1 MKLLYSREE
10 WSGVVKSLGLVFGDI
25 GTSPIYTLTVAFL
38 LLPATG
44 LNVLGMLSLIIW
56 TLVIIVFV
64 EYVLLAM
71 TLDIHGE
78 GGTFILKSII
88 DRCLPSKRWRAAVS
102 IVSFVGVSLLL
113 GDGVI
118 TPSISILSA
127 VEGAR
132 LIPGMESLKLGAV
145 VGISMLIAVALFI
158 FQSKG
163 TDKVAKAF
171 GPVMIL
177 WFIAIG
183 GLGLVSVVKTPEILK
198 ALNPWYAV
206 QFLMHQRLAGFIIL
220 SQVILCAT
228 GAEALYADMG
238 HLGRKPIV
246 RAWRFVFAA
255 LVLCYLGQGALL
267 LRNPAAKD
275 LLFSVAQQIVP
286 VLYIPFLIL
295 TVSAT
300 VIASQALISGAFSIV
315 YQGIGSGAFPRMKVD
330 FTSNRLKSQIYIGAV
345 NWMLMF
351 SVLLI
356 MFVFKTSESLAG
368 AYGLAVT
375 GTMCITGFMMIAIF
389 ASQKKRLRLAIAL
402 AVTLIDIAFFAANMT
417 KLEHGGY
424 WSVILASVPFGVIIL
439 WMKGQRRVYHYLKPL
454 DLETFLPGY
463 EQIYAK
469 DRNIPGC
476 ALFFV
481 GNPHRISPY
490 IIHCVVRSRI
500 VYVRNILLSVHITA
514 EPHGITTKMEM
525 LGAGL
530 ESLVIE
536 AGYKEELDIEKLIAD
551 EKIKYNVIF
560 YGVED
565 IVTESP
571 VWRAFSFLKKNSPS
585 FVQYYK
591 IHPEKLHGVVT
602 RVAM

>member
-183 GLGLVSVVKTPEILK
+183 GFGLVSVV
-198 ALNPWYAV
+198 
-206 QFLMHQRLAGFIIL
+206 
-220 SQVILCAT
+220 
-228 GAEALYADMG
+228 
-238 HLGRKPIV
+238 
-246 RAWRFVFAA
+246 
-255 LVLCYLGQGALL
+255 
-267 LRNPAAKD
+267 
-275 LLFSVAQQIVP
+275 
-286 VLYIPFLIL
+286 
-295 TVSAT
+295 
-300 VIASQALISGAFSIV
+300 
-315 YQGIGSGAFPRMKVD
+315 
-330 FTSNRLKSQIYIGAV
+330 
-345 NWMLMF
+345 
-351 SVLLI
+351 
-356 MFVFKTSESLAG
+356 
-368 AYGLAVT
+368 
-375 GTMCITGFMMIAIF
+375 
-389 ASQKKRLRLAIAL
+389 
-402 AVTLIDIAFFAANMT
+402 
-417 KLEHGGY
+417 
-424 WSVILASVPFGVIIL
+424 
-439 WMKGQRRVYHYLKPL
+439 
-454 DLETFLPGY
+454 
-463 EQIYAK
+463 
-469 DRNIPGC
+469 
-476 ALFFV
+476 
-481 GNPHRISPY
+481 
-490 IIHCVVRSRI
+490 
-500 VYVRNILLSVHITA
+500 
-514 EPHGITTKMEM
+514 
-525 LGAGL
+525 
-530 ESLVIE
+530 
-536 AGYKEELDIEKLIAD
+536 
-551 EKIKYNVIF
+551 
-560 YGVED
+560 
-565 IVTESP
+565 
-571 VWRAFSFLKKNSPS
+571 
-585 FVQYYK
+585 
-591 IHPEKLHGVVT
+591 
-602 RVAM
+602 